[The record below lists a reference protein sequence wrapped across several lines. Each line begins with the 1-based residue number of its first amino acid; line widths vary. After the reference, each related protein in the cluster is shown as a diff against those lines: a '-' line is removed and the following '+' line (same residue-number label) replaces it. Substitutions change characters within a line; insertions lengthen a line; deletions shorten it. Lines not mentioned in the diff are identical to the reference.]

1 MWHYF
6 NRLPHLD
13 RATLQTREAA
23 SDSEMIPPEGS
34 LPPDPV
40 DDRPPE
46 DPIDHIVASVSDGRP
61 VDLSDEEFDALETR
75 LGDRARALLD
85 VARIAA
91 FSRALQREDRKAVP
105 RAEAADTLGRW
116 GPFTLLE
123 RLGSG
128 TSGEVWR
135 AWDGSLEREVAVKF
149 LLPRPDDESRDS
161 LLAEARA
168 LARVRHPG
176 VATVFGIAEHGG
188 RVGMWMELLRGPT
201 LAEVIE
207 RKGPLSIR
215 DVSLLA
221 RKLCEALDALDH
233 AGILHRDIKPSNI
246 ILEAGGRAVLTDFG
260 LGSRRRLLVATS
272 PGDGSGTPLFMAPS
286 LLEGGPATPRTD
298 LYALGVTLRWALTG
312 RPPFEAR
319 TLEELK
325 VEARVGPPTPLS
337 HERADAPSLLVRAIE
352 RSMDVSADALLY
364 TAASMRRDLGAA
376 AAQAEEREETVVR
389 DRPSVAV
396 LPFLNR
402 SQDPAEDYFSDGLA
416 EELLMVLSKIGGLH
430 VAARTSAFQFKGK
443 NEDLASIG
451 RKLRVATIVEGSV
464 RRSGDRMR
472 VAVRLVQADDG
483 VQLWSESYDRTLED
497 LFEVQDDIARSVAQ
511 ELHATLTATPPTDA
525 LRRNVEDAVKGRS
538 QDPEAHRLYLEG
550 HYLLLR
556 RNRRDLAL
564 ALARLREAIARDPR
578 SAVVWAEL
586 GHATAEEADQG
597 LAPVDEAYARAREMI
612 QRALDLEPDLSVAH
626 ARLARIQVVRDWDWH
641 AAEASFLR
649 ALDRDPTNVAAM
661 HGAAVLLQALGRTD
675 EALTLNRRAID
686 LDPLNMPSLHNLGC
700 VYYEAGRLEEA
711 EAALRN
717 VIATHA
723 AREVTHSVLA
733 QVLEEMGRSEEALE
747 EALREPDPA
756 YRYLALAL
764 IHHREGR
771 IAERDQA
778 LREMEETC
786 GEGEPVQV
794 AEAHGAC
801 ELGDA
806 ALAWLERASSVR
818 DAALVH
824 IKPSRHFRSIRSD
837 PRFRSVLKT
846 IGMDAS

>member
-1 MWHYF
+1 
-6 NRLPHLD
+6 
-13 RATLQTREAA
+13 
-23 SDSEMIPPEGS
+23 MIPPG
-34 LPPDPV
+34 LPHDPHPA
-40 DDRPPE
+40 DDRPDE
-46 DPIDHIVASVSDGRP
+46 DPIDSIVASVSDGKP
-61 VDLSDEEFDALETR
+61 VDLSDDEFDALATR

-85 VARIAA
+85 VAKIAA
-91 FSRALQREDRKAVP
+91 FSRALQRGDDRKTSARV
-105 RAEAADTLGRW
+105 EEGDTLRRW

-128 TSGEVWR
+128 RSGEVWR

-149 LLPRPDDESRDS
+149 LLPRSDDETRES

-176 VATVFGIAEHGG
+176 VATVFGIAEHDA

-201 LAEVIE
+201 LAEAIE
-207 RKGPLSIR
+207 RKAPLSVR
-215 DVSLLA
+215 DVTLLA

-233 AGILHRDIKPSNI
+233 AGIVHRDIKPSNI
-246 ILEAGGRAVLTDFG
+246 VLEAGGRAVLTDFG
-260 LGSRRRLLVATS
+260 LGTRRRLFTAIS
-272 PGDGSGTPLFMAPS
+272 PRDGSGTPLFMAPS

-312 RPPFEAR
+312 RPPFQAR
-319 TLEELK
+319 TMDDLRAEVRRGPSVPL
-325 VEARVGPPTPLS
+325 AR
-337 HERADAPSLLVRAIE
+337 ERADAPPALVRAID
-352 RSMDVSADALLY
+352 RAMDASSDLLPY
-364 TAASMRRDLGAA
+364 TAASMKRDLGAA
-376 AAQAEEREETVVR
+376 AAEVDEIARSVVR

-402 SQDPAEDYFSDGLA
+402 SQDAAEDYFSDGLA
-416 EELLMVLSKIGGLH
+416 EELLAVLSKIGGLH

-443 NEDLASIG
+443 NEDLATIG

-472 VAVRLVQADDG
+472 VSVRLVNADDG
-483 VQLWSESYDRTLED
+483 VQLWSESYDRTLDD
-497 LFEVQDDIARSVAQ
+497 LFDVQDDIARRVAQ
-511 ELHATLTATPPTDA
+511 ELHATLTAAPPADA
-525 LRRNVEDAVKGRS
+525 LRRNVEDAVRGRS

-556 RNRRDLAL
+556 RNRKDLAL
-564 ALARLREAIARDPR
+564 GIERLRAAVARDPR
-578 SAVVWAEL
+578 SAVLWAEL
-586 GHATAEEADQG
+586 GHATAEEGDYG
-597 LAPVDEAYARAREMI
+597 MAPVEEAYARAREMI
-612 QRALDLEPDLSVAH
+612 QRALHLEPDLSAAH
-626 ARLARIQVVRDWDWH
+626 ARLARIQVVRDWDWP

-649 ALDRDPTNVAAM
+649 ALDRDPTNISAM

-717 VIATHA
+717 VFATQA
-723 AREVTHSVLA
+723 ARQVTHSVLA

-747 EALREPDPA
+747 EAQREPDPA
-756 YRYLALAL
+756 YRFLALAL

-771 IAERDQA
+771 IAERDLA
-778 LREMEETC
+778 LREMEEAC
-786 GEGEPVQV
+786 GEGEPVQM
-794 AEAHGAC
+794 AEAYGAC
-801 ELGDA
+801 GMADA
-806 ALAWLERASSVR
+806 SLEWLERAALTR
-818 DAALVH
+818 DSALVH
-824 IKPSRHFRSIRSD
+824 IKPSPHFRAIRSD
-837 PRFRSVLKT
+837 PRFRSILKT
-846 IGMDAS
+846 IGMDANGT

>member
-1 MWHYF
+1 
-6 NRLPHLD
+6 
-13 RATLQTREAA
+13 
-23 SDSEMIPPEGS
+23 MIPPEGS
-34 LPPDPV
+34 KPPA
-40 DDRPPE
+40 DDRLPE
-46 DPIDHIVASVSDGRP
+46 DPIDAIVASVSDGSP
-61 VDLSDEEFDALETR
+61 VDLSREEFDALATR

-85 VARIAA
+85 VAKIAA
-91 FSRALQREDRKAVP
+91 FSRALQREDRTASA
-105 RAEAADTLGRW
+105 RAPSDDTLGRW

-149 LLPRPDDESRDS
+149 LLPRSEDESREA
-161 LLAEARA
+161 LLGEARA

-176 VATVFGIAEHGG
+176 VATVFGIAEHDG
-188 RVGMWMELLRGPT
+188 RVGLWMELLRGPT

-207 RKGPLSIR
+207 RKAPLSIR
-215 DVSLLA
+215 DVTLLA
-221 RKLCEALDALDH
+221 RKLCDALDALDH

-246 ILEAGGRAVLTDFG
+246 ILESGGRAVLTDFG
-260 LGSRRRLLVATS
+260 LGSRRRLFTAVS
-272 PGDGSGTPLFMAPS
+272 PRDGSGTPLFMAPS

-298 LYALGVTLRWALTG
+298 LYALAVTLRWALTG
-312 RPPFEAR
+312 HPPFEAR
-319 TLEELK
+319 TMDDLK
-325 VEARVGPPTPLS
+325 TEARRGPLMPLAR
-337 HERADAPSLLVRAIE
+337 ERADAPPGLVRAIE
-352 RSMDVSADALLY
+352 RAMDASADALAY

-376 AAQAEEREETVVR
+376 ATEAESATVVR

-416 EELLMVLSKIGGLH
+416 EELLTVLSKIGGLH

-443 NEDLASIG
+443 NEDLATIG

-472 VAVRLVQADDG
+472 VAVRLVHADDG
-483 VQLWSESYDRTLED
+483 VQLWSESYDRALED
-497 LFEVQDDIARSVAQ
+497 LFLVQDDIARSVAQ
-511 ELHATLTATPPTDA
+511 ELHATLTTAPPTDT
-525 LRRNVEDAVKGRS
+525 LRRNVEDAVKGRG

-550 HYLLLR
+550 RYLLLR
-556 RNRRDLAL
+556 RNKKDLAL
-564 ALARLREAIARDPR
+564 GIERLRAAVARDPR

-597 LAPVDEAYARAREMI
+597 LAPAEETYARAREMI

-626 ARLARIQVVRDWDWH
+626 ARLARIQVTRDWDWP

-649 ALDRDPTNVAAM
+649 ALDRDPANVSAM

-686 LDPLNMPSLHNLGC
+686 VDPLNMPSLHNLGC
-700 VYYEAGRLEEA
+700 VYYEAGRFEEA

-717 VIATHA
+717 VLASHA

-747 EALREPDPA
+747 EALCEPDPA
-756 YRYLALAL
+756 YRWLALAL

-771 IAERDQA
+771 VAERDEA
-778 LREMEETC
+778 LREMESAC

-794 AEAHGAC
+794 AEAYGAC
-801 ELGDA
+801 EMGEA
-806 ALAWLERASSVR
+806 ALAWLERASSLR
-818 DAALVH
+818 DAAIVH
-824 IKPSRHFRSIRSD
+824 IKPSRHFRSIRRD
-837 PRFRSVLKT
+837 PRFNSILKT
-846 IGMDAS
+846 IGMDATGT

>member
-1 MWHYF
+1 
-6 NRLPHLD
+6 
-13 RATLQTREAA
+13 
-23 SDSEMIPPEGS
+23 MIPPEGS
-34 LPPDPV
+34 PAPA
-40 DDRPPE
+40 DDRLPE
-46 DPIDHIVASVSDGRP
+46 DSIDHIVASVSDGTP
-61 VDLSDEEFDALETR
+61 IDWSGEEFDALATR

-85 VARIAA
+85 VAKIAA
-91 FSRALQREDRKAVP
+91 FSRALQREDRKASHK
-105 RAEAADTLGRW
+105 AQAADTLGRW

-149 LLPRPDDESRDS
+149 LLPRSDDESRES

-176 VATVFGIAEHGG
+176 VATVFGIAEHDG
-188 RVGMWMELLRGPT
+188 RVGLWMELLRGPT

-207 RKGPLSIR
+207 RKAPLSVR
-215 DVSLLA
+215 DVTLLA
-221 RKLCEALDALDH
+221 RRLCEALDALDQ

-246 ILEAGGRAVLTDFG
+246 ILETGGRAVLTDFG
-260 LGSRRRLLVATS
+260 LGSRRRLFVPIS
-272 PGDGSGTPLFMAPS
+272 PRDGSGTPLFMAPS

-312 RPPFEAR
+312 RPPFEAG
-319 TLEELK
+319 TMDDLK
-325 VEARVGPPTPLS
+325 AEARRGPSTPLAR
-337 HERADAPSLLVRAIE
+337 ERTDAPSGLVRAIE
-352 RSMDVSADALLY
+352 RAMDASVEALSY
-364 TAASMRRDLGAA
+364 TAASMRRDLGTP
-376 AAQAEEREETVVR
+376 AAQAEEDATAVVR

-416 EELLMVLSKIGGLH
+416 EELLTVLSQIGGLH
-430 VAARTSAFQFKGK
+430 VAARTSAFQFKGR
-443 NEDLASIG
+443 NEDLATIG
-451 RKLRVATIVEGSV
+451 RKLRVGTIVEGSV
-464 RRSGDRMR
+464 RRSGNRMR
-472 VAVRLVQADDG
+472 VVVRLVQADDG
-483 VQLWSESYDRTLED
+483 MLLWSDSYDRALED
-497 LFEVQDDIARSVAQ
+497 LFLVQDDIARSVAR
-511 ELHATLTATPPTDA
+511 ELHATLMAAPPTDA
-525 LRRNVEDAVKGRS
+525 LRRGVENAVKGRS

-550 HYLLLR
+550 RYFLLR
-556 RNRRDLAL
+556 RTRKDLAL
-564 ALARLREAIARDPR
+564 ALERLRAAVARDAR
-578 SAVVWAEL
+578 SAIVWSEL

-597 LAPVDEAYARAREMI
+597 MAPADEAYARAREMI

-626 ARLARIQVVRDWDWH
+626 ARLARIQVARDWDWP

-649 ALDRDPTNVAAM
+649 ALDRDPANVAAL

-675 EALTLNRRAID
+675 EALALNRRAID

-711 EAALRN
+711 ETALR
-717 VIATHA
+717 
-723 AREVTHSVLA
+723 EVLAMNETRQISRSVLA
-733 QVLEEMGRSEEALE
+733 QVLEEMGRCEEALE

-771 IAERDQA
+771 IAERDLA
-778 LREMEETC
+778 LRQMEDAC
-786 GEGEPVQV
+786 GESEPTQV
-794 AEAHGAC
+794 AEAYGAC
-801 ELGDA
+801 GMADA
-806 ALAWLERASSVR
+806 ALAWLDRASSMR

-824 IKPSRHFRSIRSD
+824 VKPSPHFRSIRDD
-837 PRFRSVLKT
+837 PRFRSILKT

>member
-1 MWHYF
+1 MWHDYK
-6 NRLPHLD
+6 RLPHLY

-23 SDSEMIPPEGS
+23 PNREMIPPEGS
-34 LPPDPV
+34 EPPAPA
-40 DDRPPE
+40 DDRLPE

-61 VDLSDEEFDALETR
+61 VDWSDEEFDALATR

-85 VARIAA
+85 VAKIAA
-91 FSRALQREDRKAVP
+91 FSRALQREDRRTGPGAP
-105 RAEAADTLGRW
+105 AADTLARW

-128 TSGEVWR
+128 ASGEVWR

-149 LLPRPDDESRDS
+149 LLPRSDDESRES
-161 LLAEARA
+161 LLSEARA

-176 VATVFGIAEHGG
+176 VATVFGIAEHDG
-188 RVGMWMELLRGPT
+188 RMGLWMELLRGPT
-201 LAEVIE
+201 LAEVIQ
-207 RKGPLSIR
+207 RKAPLSIR
-215 DVSLLA
+215 DVTLLA

-246 ILEAGGRAVLTDFG
+246 ILETGGRAVLTDFG
-260 LGSRRRLLVATS
+260 LGSRRRLFAAVS
-272 PGDGSGTPLFMAPS
+272 PRDGSGTPLFMAPS

-319 TLEELK
+319 TMDDLQA
-325 VEARVGPPTPLS
+325 EARRGPSTPLAR
-337 HERADAPSLLVRAIE
+337 ERADAPSGLVRAID
-352 RSMDVSADALLY
+352 RAMDASEAIPY
-364 TAASMRRDLGAA
+364 TVAAMRRDLGAA
-376 AAQAEEREETVVR
+376 IAQAEDSTATVVR

-416 EELLMVLSKIGGLH
+416 EELLTVLSQLGGLH

-443 NEDLASIG
+443 NEDLATIG
-451 RKLRVATIVEGSV
+451 RKLRVGTIVEGSV
-464 RRSGDRMR
+464 RRSENRLR
-472 VAVRLVQADDG
+472 VAVRLVRADDG
-483 VQLWSESYDRTLED
+483 VQLWSESYDRGLED
-497 LFEVQDDIARSVAQ
+497 LFLVQDDIARSVAQ
-511 ELHATLTATPPTDA
+511 ELIATLTAAPPRDA

-550 HYLLLR
+550 RYLLLR
-556 RNRRDLAL
+556 RNRKDLAL
-564 ALARLREAIARDPR
+564 ALERLRAAVARDPR
-578 SAVVWAEL
+578 SATLWAEL
-586 GHATAEEADQG
+586 GHATAEEADYG
-597 LAPVDEAYARAREMI
+597 MAPADEAYARAREMI
-612 QRALDLEPDLSVAH
+612 LRALDLEPDLSVAH
-626 ARLARIQVVRDWDWH
+626 ARLARIQVARDWDWP

-649 ALDRDPTNVAAM
+649 ALDRDPANVSAL

-675 EALTLNRRAID
+675 EALALNRRAID

-711 EAALRN
+711 EAALRS
-717 VIATHA
+717 VIATNE
-723 AREVTHSVLA
+723 ARQISRSVLA
-733 QVLEEMGRSEEALE
+733 QVLEELGRCEEALE

-771 IAERDQA
+771 MAERDLA
-778 LREMEETC
+778 LRQMEDAC
-786 GEGEPVQV
+786 GEREPVQV
-794 AEAHGAC
+794 AEAYGAC
-801 ELGDA
+801 EMADA
-806 ALAWLERASSVR
+806 ALAWLDRASSTR

-824 IKPSRHFRSIRSD
+824 IKPSPHFRSIRSD
-837 PRFRSVLKT
+837 PRFRSILKT